1 MLTLYHAPRT
11 RASRFIW
18 LLEEIGEPYE
28 ITTVP
33 IREPAENMRFM
44 AKYRHIHPHKK
55 VPALQH
61 NGETIFESAAI
72 ALYLTDTFPKAGL
85 GPKVGE
91 PNRGAYLTWLAYYAG
106 VMEPA
111 FVTKSQGLATSNP
124 AQVGWAPTEDILE
137 YISDALKKGPYLLG
151 EKFSAADVIY
161 GSTFA
166 LFMGSPL
173 LPESERFKP
182 YVDRLVARPAY
193 VRAQAKEA
201 A

>member
-11 RASRFIW
+11 RASRFLW

-28 ITTVP
+28 IATVP
-33 IREPAENMRFM
+33 LRDPDNKRFM

-72 ALYLTDTFPKAGL
+72 ALYLTDAFPKANL

-91 PNRGAYLTWLAYYAG
+91 PKRGAYLTWLAYYAG

-111 FVTKSQGLATSNP
+111 FVTKSQGFESQNR
-124 AQVGWAPTEDILE
+124 AQTGWAPTDEILT
-137 YISDALKKGPYLLG
+137 YIAEALKKGPYLLG
-151 EKFSAADVIY
+151 DKFSAADVIY

-173 LPESERFKP
+173 LPGAERFKP
-182 YVDRLVARPAY
+182 YVDRLTARPAY
-193 VRAQAKEA
+193 ARAQAKEA